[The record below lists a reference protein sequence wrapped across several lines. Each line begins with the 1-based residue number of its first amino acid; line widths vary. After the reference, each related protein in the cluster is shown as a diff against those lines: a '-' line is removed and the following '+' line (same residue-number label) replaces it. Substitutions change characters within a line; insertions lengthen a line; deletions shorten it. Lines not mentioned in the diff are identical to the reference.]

1 MNILRTYFE
10 KLSVLQKVEYIIL
23 LLLAFSVPISWAL
36 ATKILAL
43 LVVEILIR
51 LVVEKGRGISLNKHS
66 NKRLFLFFA
75 TTYLLY
81 AISMLYTS
89 NVAEGWQN
97 MEKKLSFLIFPLFFF
112 VSDLSYLSS
121 KHVKTLYYSFMSGL
135 LFFIVGNL
143 LWATYDYIFLDAP
156 VTRFLGKEATK
167 IFYTHHTYM
176 AMYACVGIIYSFV
189 ELFETHLKSRS
200 KIVFLVSVQLLSIL
214 YVVLVESRAGILCM
228 GLLFVFLFAWLF
240 FVKKKRMLTL
250 CVGTMFSVVIVIFF
264 LMFPSGLDR
273 IIDTK
278 LVNENQIEDVR
289 ITHLKAGL
297 SVVKENYLLGVGI
310 GDRTDALNEYYVKN
324 SSWCVGYNSHNQY
337 VDTTVSIGILGLLAL
352 LGYFIVPI
360 VLFYINKDWDVVFML
375 FLFMIAFNA
384 VFEAIF
390 ETQVGILFFN
400 YIYSLLFYDRFVCRR
415 ASQTTRQLVGLR
427 QTTTSTCSL

>member
-1 MNILRTYFE
+1 MRTYFE
-10 KLSVLQKVEYIIL
+10 NLSVLQKIEYIIL
-23 LLLAFSVPISWAL
+23 LLLAFSVPIRWAL

-43 LVVEILIR
+43 LVVEMLIR

-66 NKRLFLFFA
+66 NKRLFLFFTA
-75 TTYLLY
+75 TYLLY

-89 NVAEGWQN
+89 NIAEGWQN
-97 MEKKLSFLIFPLFFF
+97 MEKKLSFLIFPLFFWA
-112 VSDLSYLSS
+112 SDLRYLSQ
-121 KHVKTLYYSFMSGL
+121 KHVKTLFYGFMSGL

-156 VTRFLGKEATK
+156 VTRFLGYEATK
-167 IFYTHHTYM
+167 IYYTHHTYM
-176 AMYACVGIIYSFV
+176 AMYACVGIIYSFA
-189 ELFETHLKSRS
+189 ELFETHLKSKSR
-200 KIVFLVSVQLLSIL
+200 IVFLVSVQLLSIL

-250 CVGTMFSVVIVIFF
+250 CVGTMLSVVIVIFF
-264 LMFPSGLDR
+264 LLFPSGLDR

-297 SVVKENYLLGVGI
+297 SVIKENYLLGVGI

-324 SSWCVGYNSHNQY
+324 GSWCVGFNSHNQY

-390 ETQVGILFFN
+390 ETQTGILFFN
-400 YIYSLLFYDRFVCRR
+400 YIYCLLFYDRFVCRR
-415 ASQTTRQLVGLR
+415 ALPDKRLETKGFEQ
-427 QTTTSTCSL
+427 

>member
-1 MNILRTYFE
+1 MNYVRTYFE
-10 KLSVLQKVEYIIL
+10 NLSVLQKVEYIIL

-43 LVVEILIR
+43 LVVEMLIR
-51 LVVEKGRGISLNKHS
+51 TIVEKGRGLSISRHS
-66 NKRLFLFFA
+66 NKKIFLFFCV
-75 TTYLLY
+75 TYLLY

-89 NVAEGWQN
+89 NIAEGWQN

-121 KHVKTLYYSFMSGL
+121 KHVKALFYSFMSGL

-143 LWATYDYIFLDAP
+143 LWAAYDYVFLDAP

-240 FVKKKRMLTL
+240 FVKKKRMITL
-250 CVGTMFSVVIVIFF
+250 CAGTAFSVLMVIFF
-264 LMFPSGLDR
+264 LLFPSGLNR
-273 IIDTK
+273 IIDTQ
-278 LVNENQIEDVR
+278 LVYENKKEDPRV
-289 ITHLKAGL
+289 THLKAGL
-297 SVVKENYLLGVGI
+297 SVVEENYLFGVGI
-310 GDRTDALNEYYVKN
+310 GDRTEAIDEYYIKN
-324 SSWCVGYNSHNQY
+324 DFKCIGFNSHNQY

-400 YIYSLLFYDRFVCRR
+400 YIYCLLFYDRFVRGY
-415 ASQTTRQLVGLR
+415 ADAAQTT
-427 QTTTSTCSL
+427 

>member
-1 MNILRTYFE
+1 MNYVKTYFE
-10 KLSVLQKVEYIIL
+10 KLSVLQTIEYIIL
-23 LLLAFSVPISWAL
+23 FLLAFSIPISWAL

-43 LVVEILIR
+43 LVVEMLIR

-66 NKRLFLFFA
+66 NKRIFLFFA
-75 TTYLLY
+75 STYLLY

-97 MEKKLSFLIFPLFFF
+97 MEKKLSFLILPLFFF

-121 KHVKTLYYSFMSGL
+121 KHVKTLFYSFMSGL
-135 LFFIVGNL
+135 LFFITGNL

-250 CVGTMFSVVIVIFF
+250 CVGTMFSVVMVIFF
-264 LMFPSGLDR
+264 LLFPSGLDR

-297 SVVKENYLLGVGI
+297 SVIKENYLLGVGI

-324 SSWCVGYNSHNQY
+324 NSWCIGYNSHNQY

-390 ETQVGILFFN
+390 ETQTGILFFN
-400 YIYSLLFYDRFVCRR
+400 YIYCLLFYDRFVCRR
-415 ASQTTRQLVGLR
+415 ALPDKRLKTKGFGQ
-427 QTTTSTCSL
+427 